1 MFNVL
6 EKVIIFCHKSTDVLN
21 TDEALRFFSSILGFV
36 WVYAFYKFV
45 QVIVKK
51 SKNQPLGLVFRIPTN
66 TADTYRIPYSENR
79 YNIFQ
84 I

>member
-6 EKVIIFCHKSTDVLN
+6 AKVIIFCHKATDVLN
-21 TDEALRFFSSILGFV
+21 TDEALRFFSSILGFG

-51 SKNQPLGLVFRIPTN
+51 SKNQP
-66 TADTYRIPYSENR
+66 
-79 YNIFQ
+79 
-84 I
+84 